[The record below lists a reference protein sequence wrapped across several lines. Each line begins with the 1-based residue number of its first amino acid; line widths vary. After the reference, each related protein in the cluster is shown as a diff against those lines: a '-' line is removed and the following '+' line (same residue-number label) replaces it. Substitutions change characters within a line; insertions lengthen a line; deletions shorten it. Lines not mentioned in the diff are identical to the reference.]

1 MKTFDLVIIGGGAG
15 AFAAAIRANELGA
28 KTALVNSG
36 LPLGGT
42 CVNVGCV
49 PSKTLLYAGEILHH
63 AKHHDVPG
71 IELEVKNFDFQK
83 VVQDELSL
91 VEKLRQEKYEK
102 VLKYLEHVAVI
113 EGKAKFVSQ
122 NEVEVNGE
130 TLSAEKFIIAAGS
143 TATVPPIEGI
153 QEVGFITHIEALKMS
168 KQPKELVVIGAGPL
182 GLEFAQMF
190 SRFGTKVTILQRG
203 DSIFPHSEKA
213 LTDRLAE
220 ILSKEGITIKTNVE
234 VKSARLRQGSGGQAR
249 KVITYTQAD
258 LSADLSAKA
267 SATAETSVEAD
278 EILLAAGKTPNTQE
292 LGLEVAGVEIDKRQ
306 AVVVNQNFQTSN
318 KNIFAVGDVT
328 NGPLRLEPTAGREGT
343 LAAENALKG
352 ATLSIDYNAVP
363 YTIFTDPQ
371 LAGVGFT
378 EDEQMNPVRSR
389 VRDGAASP
397 EDRGAATSNGVK
409 QMGVCACR
417 TVSFEDVPKAIIM
430 RATLGMIKMAIH
442 PQTKQILGV
451 HILAPNAGELIA
463 EAMMLVKNKNTIDD
477 VVNSLP
483 MFPTLAE
490 AIKIVAL
497 SFTRDISKL
506 SCCI

>member
-1 MKTFDLVIIGGGAG
+1 MQKFDLIIIGGGAG
-15 AFAAAIRANELGA
+15 AFAAAIRANELKA
-28 KTALVNSG
+28 KTAIINAG

-63 AKHHDVPG
+63 AKHHGIPG
-71 IELEVKNFDFQK
+71 VELEVKNFDFQK

-102 VLKYLEHVAVI
+102 VLKSLEYVTTI

-122 NEVEVNGE
+122 NEIDVNGE
-130 TLSAEKFIIAAGS
+130 KLSAEKFIIAAGS
-143 TATVPPIEGI
+143 TASVPPIEGI
-153 QEVGFITHIEALKMS
+153 REVGFITHIEALKIP

-203 DSIFPHSEKA
+203 DSIFPHSEKT

-234 VKSARLRQGSGGQAR
+234 VKSTR
-249 KVITYTQAD
+249 KDGNKKIVSYQIGETQ
-258 LSADLSAKA
+258 
-267 SATAETSVEAD
+267 EEVSVD
-278 EILLAAGKTPNTQE
+278 EILLAAGKTPNTQG
-292 LGLEVAGVEIDKRQ
+292 LGLDIAGIEIDKRQ

-328 NGPLRLEPTAGREGT
+328 NGPLRLETTAGREGT
-343 LAAENALKG
+343 LAAENALKS
-352 ATLSIDYNAVP
+352 TMLSIDYGAVP

-378 EDEQMNPVRSR
+378 EDEQM
-389 VRDGAASP
+389 
-397 EDRGAATSNGVK
+397 K

-417 TVSFEDVPKAIIM
+417 TVSFENVPKAIIM
-430 RATLGMIKMAIH
+430 RRTKGLIKMAIH

-483 MFPTLAE
+483 MFPTLSE
-490 AIKIVAL
+490 AIKIAAL
-497 SFTRDISKL
+497 SFTKDISKL

>member
-1 MKTFDLVIIGGGAG
+1 MQTFNLIIIGGGAG
-15 AFAAAIRANELGA
+15 AFAAAIRANELKA
-28 KTALVNSG
+28 KTALVNAG

-63 AKHHDVPG
+63 AKHHGIPG
-71 IELEVKNFDFQK
+71 VELEVKNFDFQK

-102 VLKYLEHVAVI
+102 VLKNLEYVTAI
-113 EGKAKFVSQ
+113 EGKAKFISQ
-122 NEVEVNGE
+122 NEVGVNGE
-130 TLSAEKFIIAAGS
+130 KLSAEKFIIAAGS
-143 TATVPPIEGI
+143 TATVPPIENI
-153 QEVGFITHIEALKMS
+153 REVGFITHIEALRLE

-203 DSIFPHSEKA
+203 DSIFPHSEKT

-234 VKSARLRQGSGGQAR
+234 VKSTRKENGK
-249 KVITYTQAD
+249 KVISYTINGAQEE
-258 LSADLSAKA
+258 
-267 SATAETSVEAD
+267 TAAD
-278 EILLAAGKTPNTQE
+278 EILLAAGKTPNTQ
-292 LGLEVAGVEIDKRQ
+292 GLALDVVGVEVNKSQ
-306 AVVVNQNFQTSN
+306 AIVVNQYFQTSN
-318 KNIFAVGDVT
+318 QKVFAVGDIT
-328 NGPLRLEPTAGREGT
+328 SGPLRLEPTAGREGT

-378 EDEQMNPVRSR
+378 EDEQM
-389 VRDGAASP
+389 
-397 EDRGAATSNGVK
+397 K

-430 RATLGMIKMAIH
+430 HRTEGMIKMAIH

-483 MFPTLAE
+483 MFPTLSE

-497 SFTRDISKL
+497 SFTKDISKI

>member
-1 MKTFDLVIIGGGAG
+1 MKTFDLIIIGGGAG

-28 KTALVNSG
+28 KTALVNAG

-63 AKHHDVPG
+63 AKHHGVLG
-71 IELEVKNFDFQK
+71 VELEVKNFDFQK

-130 TLSAEKFIIAAGS
+130 NVGAEKFIIAAGS
-143 TATVPPIEGI
+143 TATVPPIDGI
-153 QEVGFITHIEALKMS
+153 QEVGFVTHIEALKMP
-168 KQPKELVVIGAGPL
+168 KQPKSLIVIGAGPL
-182 GLEFAQMF
+182 GLEFGQMF

-203 DSIFPHSEKA
+203 DSIFPHSEKT

-220 ILSKEGITIKTNVE
+220 ILSKEGIIIKTNVE
-234 VKSARLRQGSGGQAR
+234 IKSARKEDDKKIVSYQIGEAQEEVS
-249 KVITYTQAD
+249 
-258 LSADLSAKA
+258 
-267 SATAETSVEAD
+267 AD
-278 EILLAAGKTPNTQE
+278 EIFLAAGKTPNTQG
-292 LGLEVAGVEIDKRQ
+292 LGLEVAGVKIDKRQ
-306 AVVVNQNFQTSN
+306 AVIVNQYFQTSN

-328 NGPLRLEPTAGREGT
+328 NGPLRLETTAGHEGT
-343 LAAENALKG
+343 LAAENALKD

-378 EDEQMNPVRSR
+378 EDEQM
-389 VRDGAASP
+389 
-397 EDRGAATSNGVK
+397 K

-430 RATLGMIKMAIH
+430 RRTEGLIKMAIH

-463 EAMMLVKNKNTIDD
+463 EAMILVKNKNTIDD

-483 MFPTLAE
+483 MFPTLSE
-490 AIKIVAL
+490 AVKIVAL
-497 SFTRDISKL
+497 SFTKDISKL

>member
-1 MKTFDLVIIGGGAG
+1 MQKFDLIIIGGGAG

-28 KTALVNSG
+28 KTALINAG

-49 PSKTLLYAGEILHH
+49 PSKALLYAGEILHH
-63 AKHHDVPG
+63 ARLG
-71 IELEVKNFDFQK
+71 IHGVELEVKNFDFQK

-102 VLKYLEHVAVI
+102 VLKSLEYVTAI

-130 TLSAEKFIIAAGS
+130 KLSAEKFIIAAGS
-143 TATVPPIEGI
+143 TSNVPTIEGI
-153 QEVGFITHIEALKMS
+153 REAGFVTHIEALKMP
-168 KQPKELVVIGAGPL
+168 KQPEELAIIGAGPL

-203 DSIFPHSEKA
+203 DSILPRSEKV

-220 ILSKEGITIKTNVE
+220 ILSKEGIVIKTNVE
-234 VKSARLRQGSGGQAR
+234 VKSVRLRQGFGRQAR
-249 KVITYTQAD
+249 KVIIYTQAD
-258 LSADLSAKA
+258 SS
-267 SATAETSVEAD
+267 AETSVETE
-278 EILLAAGKTPNTQE
+278 EILLAAGKTPNTE
-292 LGLEVAGVEIDKRQ
+292 GLGLEVAGVEIDKRQ
-306 AVVVNQNFQTSN
+306 AIIVNQYFQTSN

-328 NGPLRLEPTAGREGT
+328 NGPLRLETTAGREGT

-352 ATLSIDYNAVP
+352 TTLSIDYNAVP

-378 EDEQMNPVRSR
+378 EDEQM
-389 VRDGAASP
+389 
-397 EDRGAATSNGVK
+397 K

-417 TVSFEDVPKAIIM
+417 TVSFADVPKAIIM
-430 RATLGMIKMAIH
+430 RRTEGLIKMAIH

-463 EAMMLVKNKNTIDD
+463 EAMMLIKNKNTIDD

-483 MFPTLAE
+483 VFPTLSE
-490 AIKIVAL
+490 MIKIVAL
-497 SFTRDISKL
+497 SFTKDISQL

>member
-1 MKTFDLVIIGGGAG
+1 MQKFDLIIIGGGAG
-15 AFAAAIRANELGA
+15 AFAAAIRANELKA
-28 KTALVNSG
+28 KTAIVNAG

-49 PSKTLLYAGEILHH
+49 PSKTLLYAGEFLHH
-63 AKHHDVPG
+63 AKHHGIPG
-71 IELEVKNFDFQK
+71 VELEVKNFDFQK

-102 VLKYLEHVAVI
+102 VLKNLEYVTAI

-130 TLSAEKFIIAAGS
+130 KISAEKFIIATGS
-143 TATVPPIEGI
+143 TAIVPPIENI
-153 QEVGFITHIEALKMS
+153 REVGFVTHIEALRLE
-168 KQPKELVVIGAGPL
+168 KQPKELIVIGAGPL

-190 SRFGTKVTILQRG
+190 ARFGTKVTVLQRG
-203 DSIFPHSEKA
+203 DSIFPHSEKT
-213 LTDRLAE
+213 LTDRLTE
-220 ILSKEGITIKTNVE
+220 VLSKEGIIIKTNVE
-234 VKSARLRQGSGGQAR
+234 VKSARKENGKKTISYLVNGKLEEISG
-249 KVITYTQAD
+249 
-258 LSADLSAKA
+258 
-267 SATAETSVEAD
+267 D
-278 EILLAAGKTPNTQE
+278 EILLAAGKTPNTQ
-292 LGLEVAGVEIDKRQ
+292 GLDLDVVGVEINKQQ

-328 NGPLRLEPTAGREGT
+328 NAPVRLETTAGREGT

-352 ATLSIDYNAVP
+352 TVLSIDYNTVP
-363 YTIFTDPQ
+363 YAIFTDPQ

-378 EDEQMNPVRSR
+378 EDEQM
-389 VRDGAASP
+389 
-397 EDRGAATSNGVK
+397 K

-417 TVSFEDVPKAIIM
+417 TVSFADVPKAIIM
-430 RATLGMIKMAIH
+430 HRTEGMIKMAIH

-451 HILAPNAGELIA
+451 HILAPNASELIA

-483 MFPTLAE
+483 MFPTLSE

-497 SFTRDISKL
+497 SFTKDISKL

>member
-1 MKTFDLVIIGGGAG
+1 MKTFDLIIIGGGAG
-15 AFAAAIRANELGA
+15 AFAAAIRANELKA
-28 KTALVNSG
+28 KTALINAG

-63 AKHHDVPG
+63 AKYHGVPG
-71 IELEVKNFDFQK
+71 VELEIKNFDFQK

-102 VLKYLEHVAVI
+102 VLKNLEYVTAV

-130 TLSAEKFIIAAGS
+130 KLSAEKFIIAAGS
-143 TATVPPIEGI
+143 TANVPLIEGI
-153 QEVGFITHIEALKMS
+153 RETGFVTHIEALKMP
-168 KQPKELVVIGAGPL
+168 KQPQSLIVIGAGPV

-220 ILSKEGITIKTNVE
+220 ILTKEGITIKTNVE
-234 VKSARLRQGSGGQAR
+234 VKSARKEGDK
-249 KVITYTQAD
+249 KVVSYQIGETQEEI
-258 LSADLSAKA
+258 S
-267 SATAETSVEAD
+267 AD
-278 EILLAAGKTPNTQE
+278 EILLAAGKTPNTQG
-292 LGLEVAGVEIDKRQ
+292 LGLEVVGVEINKQQ

-318 KNIFAVGDVT
+318 KNIFAAGDVT
-328 NGPLRLEPTAGREGT
+328 SGPLRLEPTAGREGT

-352 ATLSIDYNAVP
+352 ATLSIDYNSVP

-378 EDEQMNPVRSR
+378 EDEQM
-389 VRDGAASP
+389 
-397 EDRGAATSNGVK
+397 K

-430 RATLGMIKMAIH
+430 HRTEGLIKMAIH

-483 MFPTLAE
+483 MFPTLSE
-490 AIKIVAL
+490 AIKIAAL
-497 SFTRDISKL
+497 SFTKDISKL

>member
-1 MKTFDLVIIGGGAG
+1 MKKFDLIIIGGGAG
-15 AFAAAIRANELGA
+15 AFAAAIRANELGS
-28 KTALVNSG
+28 KTALINSG
-36 LPLGGT
+36 LPWGGT
-42 CVNVGCV
+42 CVDVGCV

-63 AKHHDVPG
+63 AKHHGVLG
-71 IELEVKNFDFQK
+71 VELEVENFDFQK

-102 VLKYLEHVAVI
+102 VLKYLEHVTVI
-113 EGKAKFVSQ
+113 EGKAKFISQ

-130 TLSAEKFIIAAGS
+130 KLSAEKFIIAAGS

-153 QEVGFITHIEALKMS
+153 QEVGFVTHIEALKMP
-168 KQPKELVVIGAGPL
+168 KQPRELIVIGAGPL
-182 GLEFAQMF
+182 GLEFGQMF

-203 DSIFPHSEKA
+203 DSIFPHSEKT
-213 LTDRLAE
+213 LTNRLAE
-220 ILSKEGITIKTNVE
+220 ILSKEGMVIKTNVE
-234 VKSARLRQGSGGQAR
+234 VRSARKEGDKKIVSYQIGGAQEE
-249 KVITYTQAD
+249 VY
-258 LSADLSAKA
+258 
-267 SATAETSVEAD
+267 AD
-278 EILLAAGKTPNTQE
+278 EILLAAGKTPNTQG
-292 LGLEVAGVEIDKRQ
+292 LGLEITGVEIDKRQ

-352 ATLSIDYNAVP
+352 TTFSIDYNAVP

-378 EDEQMNPVRSR
+378 EDEQM
-389 VRDGAASP
+389 
-397 EDRGAATSNGVK
+397 K

-430 RATLGMIKMAIH
+430 RRTEGLIKMAIH

-463 EAMMLVKNKNTIDD
+463 EAMILVKNKNTIDD

-483 MFPTLAE
+483 MFPTLSE

-497 SFTRDISKL
+497 SFTKDISKL